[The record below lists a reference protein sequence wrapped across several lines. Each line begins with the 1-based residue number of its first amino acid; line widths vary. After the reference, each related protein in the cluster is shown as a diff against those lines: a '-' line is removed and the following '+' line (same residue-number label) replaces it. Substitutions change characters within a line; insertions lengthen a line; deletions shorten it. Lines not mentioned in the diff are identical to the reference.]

1 MPGLIV
7 WKNQEIDRLRRD
19 MDRLLAR
26 FWDDFGVP
34 FFPRATRETFALEL
48 SETEDTL
55 VLRAE
60 IPGINPDDLE
70 VSVTDDILTI
80 KGDLRQDLVTEE
92 EDYERRERRYGFFSR
107 TIQLPCKVLMDDAK
121 ATYKDGVLSIVLP
134 KCKPESRRGIKI
146 KVT

>member
-34 FFPRATRETFALEL
+34 FLPRAAREAFALEL

-55 VLRAE
+55 VFRAE
-60 IPGINPDDLE
+60 VPGINPDDLE
-70 VSVTDDILTI
+70 VLVKDDTLTI

-92 EDYERRERRYGFFSR
+92 EDYEGRERRYGFFSR
-107 TIQLPCKVLMDDAK
+107 TIQLPCKVLMDEVK

>member
-34 FFPRATRETFALEL
+34 FFPRAARETFALEM

-55 VLRAE
+55 VFRAE
-60 IPGINPDDLE
+60 IPDITPDDLE
-70 VSVTDDILTI
+70 VSVTDDNLTI
-80 KGDLRQDLVTEE
+80 KGELKQDLATEG
-92 EDYERRERRYGFFSR
+92 EDYEGQERRYGFFSR
-107 TIQLPCKVLMDDAK
+107 TIQLPCKILMDDVT

-134 KCKPESRRGIKI
+134 KCKQESPRGIKI